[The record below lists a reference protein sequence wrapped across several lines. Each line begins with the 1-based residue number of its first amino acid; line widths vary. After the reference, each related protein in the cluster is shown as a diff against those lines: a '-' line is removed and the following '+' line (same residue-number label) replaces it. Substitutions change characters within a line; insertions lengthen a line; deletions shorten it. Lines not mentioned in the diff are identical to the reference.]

1 MKLAKMFVQDQDSI
15 RCKGVYGNSVCT
27 YLQELSNIS
36 RKETAKIF
44 TKWVPKKHT
53 SSFIQKR
60 IEMQSKASG
69 KNGCYVLALTKNN

>member
-1 MKLAKMFVQDQDSI
+1 MKLAKTFLQDQDLI

-27 YLQELSNIS
+27 YLQESSKIS

-44 TKWVPKKHT
+44 TKWVPNIHT

-60 IEMQSKASG
+60 IEMHAP
-69 KNGCYVLALTKNN
+69 